1 MTAKITKLYS
11 TSTLMTFHPKILIT
25 GASGFIGG
33 ALAAKLLA
41 SNEASDALFLIRSSK
56 PEEGMVRLVN
66 TLRNHGIT
74 TEQLLQLRLEQ
85 ILCGDLNV
93 VNRWI
98 DDPRL
103 NSVENIVSCAALAS
117 FGNNAAIWPTNVDG
131 VLNMAHGL
139 SHRCSLR
146 RFIQIGTAMACGV
159 SSPNPVPEGYDA
171 GIETQHFLE
180 YTHSKYEVE
189 RRLKEELPN
198 LPLIIARPSIV
209 IGHTKLGCKASGSIF
224 WVFRMALLLKAFP
237 CTLDQKIDVVPVDY
251 CADALYLL
259 LTKPKL
265 KYDSYH
271 ISAGE
276 KHSSSFFE
284 IDGAIAK
291 ATGRAKIE
299 GYQQKSYEQIL
310 KMKDQF
316 KTLLGQCNPRIV
328 AKAIKTY
335 GNFSALELAF
345 DNLRIIEEGMSEP
358 TPLAMYAGLCEL
370 TSKGI
375 LISEQMKFDYKT

>member
-1 MTAKITKLYS
+1 MI
-11 TSTLMTFHPKILIT
+11 FQPKTLIT
-25 GASGFIGG
+25 GANGFIGG
-33 ALAAKLLA
+33 ALTAKLFA
-41 SNEASDALFLIRSSK
+41 RGEVEDAIFLIRSSK

-66 TLRNHGIT
+66 TLRSHGIKT
-74 TEQLLQLRLEQ
+74 DQLLKLRLEQ

-103 NSVENIVSCAALAS
+103 SSIENVVSSAAVAS
-117 FGNNAAIWPTNVDG
+117 FGNHPSIWPTNVDG

-139 SHRCSLR
+139 SHRCKLK
-146 RFIQIGTAMACGV
+146 RFLHIGTAMACGLD
-159 SSPNPVPEGYDA
+159 SPNPVPEGYNR
-171 GIETQHFLE
+171 GKHTQHFLE

-189 RRLKEELPN
+189 QRLKEELPD
-198 LPLIIARPSIV
+198 LPLVIARPSIV
-209 IGHTKLGCKASGSIF
+209 VGHTKLGCKPSGSIF
-224 WVFRMALLLKAFP
+224 WVFRMALALKAFP
-237 CTLDQKIDVVPVDY
+237 CALDQKIDVVPVDY

-276 KHSSSFFE
+276 KYSSSFAE
-284 IDGAIAK
+284 IDEAIAI
-291 ATGRAKIE
+291 ATGKPRMV
-299 GYQQKSYEQIL
+299 GYKQKSYEQIL
-310 KMKDQF
+310 LMKDQF
-316 KTLLGQCNPRIV
+316 KTLLGECNRRIV

-335 GNFSALELAF
+335 GNFSTLELAF
-345 DNLRIIEEGMSEP
+345 DNQRLIEEGTSNS
-358 TPLAMYAGLCEL
+358 TPLAKYAGLCEL

-375 LISEQMKFDYKT
+375 LISEQMKFDYK

>member
-1 MTAKITKLYS
+1 MPFNPNL
-11 TSTLMTFHPKILIT
+11 LIT
-25 GASGFIGG
+25 GANGFIGG
-33 ALAAKLLA
+33 ALTAKLFA
-41 SNEASDALFLIRSSK
+41 GNEAKDALFLIRSSK
-56 PEEGMVRLVN
+56 PEEGLVRLVN
-66 TLRNHGIT
+66 TLRNHGIK
-74 TEQLLQLRLEQ
+74 TEQLSKLRLEQ

-103 NSVENIVSCAALAS
+103 SSIENVVSSAAVAS
-117 FGNNAAIWPTNVDG
+117 FGNNASIWPTNVDG

-139 SHRCSLR
+139 SHVCRLK
-146 RFIQIGTAMACGV
+146 RFIHIGTAMACGLD
-159 SSPNPVPEGYDA
+159 SPNPVPEGYDG
-171 GIETQHFLE
+171 GIQAQHFLE

-209 IGHTKLGCKASGSIF
+209 VGHTKLGCKASGSIF

-237 CTLDQKIDVVPVDY
+237 CALDQRIDVVPVDY
-251 CADALYLL
+251 CANALYLL

-276 KHSSSFFE
+276 KYSSSFAE
-284 IDGAIAK
+284 IDEAIAN
-291 ATGRAKIE
+291 ATGKAKME
-299 GYQQKSYEQIL
+299 GYQQKSYEQML
-310 KMKDQF
+310 LMKDQF
-316 KTLLGQCNPRIV
+316 KTLLGECNRRIV

-335 GNFSALELAF
+335 GNFSRLELAF
-345 DNLRIIEEGMSEP
+345 DNSRLVEEGMVAP
-358 TPLAMYAGLCEL
+358 TPLAKYAGLCEL
-370 TSKGI
+370 TSEGI
-375 LISEQMKFDYKT
+375 LISEQMKFDYK